1 MIDSEGKEVYEKP
14 NIGNL
19 TVKRLIKLVNKLVAE
34 FTDARTPYYRWNID
48 YLTESEDVIIE
59 IDVQEDSE
67 LSYAYEYTK
76 DVFGALAKDVNIRF
90 SELSYAYEYTKD
102 VFGALA
108 KDVNIRFNQVEKD
121 GHQHWVEITLNGDI
135 DLGEGDDKLGGDN
148 S

>member
-90 SELSYAYEYTKD
+90 D
-102 VFGALA
+102 
-108 KDVNIRFNQVEKD
+108 QVEKD